1 MKTFK
6 RFLFICIGLFIIV
19 LSTQALE
26 KYEVTANT
34 FLNIRSHGSTNAPVI
49 GTINHGGIVN
59 VESIDGEWAKVSFN
73 GGYGYVSTTYIRPVT
88 PTPPAKAPTNT
99 FSDWFRQTNYDCRP
113 LVYIIL
119 GLSIVLFILRMRRGE
134 STPLEDSEHTI
145 NLSLFITVCLLEL
158 FYVFSMGAYS
168 IWFCTPDKI
177 GWLWTIINFFIFG
190 AVVFNQ
196 WMCFFNTLND
206 VQYNSY
212 ATFNWTWGIYTW
224 GICIIGAIICGFF
237 FAGFLPVVGIGFL
250 VGQSVQTGI
259 IFNKVLPKG
268 GWKHACICTLTY
280 LIGSTATV
288 LIVAHFLILLLIVLI
303 ALFLLSLLGKSSSS
317 SGGKRCSN
325 CSHLSGSSCN
335 LSGRYISSPSTTY
348 CDNYQ

>member
-59 VESIDGEWAKVSFN
+59 VESIDGEWAKISFN
-73 GGYGYVSTTYIRPVT
+73 GGYGYVSTAYIRPVT

-134 STPLEDSEHTI
+134 STPLEDTEHTI

-158 FYVFSMGAYS
+158 F
-168 IWFCTPDKI
+168 
-177 GWLWTIINFFIFG
+177 
-190 AVVFNQ
+190 
-196 WMCFFNTLND
+196 
-206 VQYNSY
+206 
-212 ATFNWTWGIYTW
+212 
-224 GICIIGAIICGFF
+224 
-237 FAGFLPVVGIGFL
+237 
-250 VGQSVQTGI
+250 
-259 IFNKVLPKG
+259 
-268 GWKHACICTLTY
+268 
-280 LIGSTATV
+280 
-288 LIVAHFLILLLIVLI
+288 
-303 ALFLLSLLGKSSSS
+303 
-317 SGGKRCSN
+317 
-325 CSHLSGSSCN
+325 
-335 LSGRYISSPSTTY
+335 
-348 CDNYQ
+348 